1 MSKTPFSSKCDV
13 LGALWLYYRDT
24 AKTDEAWSEFFE
36 YNDIGLPLAY
46 LIAEGLAQSTG
57 EDSEQMIDETWLMF
71 CGYIDID
78 PDGEYK
84 NIVEAFEASNQ
95 PPLDIP
101 EDE

>member
-24 AKTDEAWSEFFE
+24 AATNEAWSDFFN

-46 LIAEGLAQSTG
+46 LIAEGLAEPSG
-57 EDSEQMIDETWLMF
+57 DEASKMIDETWDMF
-71 CGYIDID
+71 CGYINID
-78 PDGEYK
+78 PEAEYT
-84 NIVEAFEASNQ
+84 NIVEAFEASDQ
-95 PPLDIP
+95 PPLET